1 MAPRLTQVMH
11 TLSHARLIELPFHR
25 DDNGDLVVM
34 EGVSHVPF
42 AIARIFVVCAPAGA
56 VRGQHAHRRC
66 AQFMA
71 CSTGIVEVI
80 CDDGVTAATF
90 VLDRPNVG
98 LLVPQ
103 SLWAQETFRAAGSV
117 LTVLCDRPYEA
128 EDYIR
133 DYNQFLAYRSG
144 TSQTRS

>member
-1 MAPRLTQVMH
+1 MNIALPELVPVNG
-11 TLSHARLIELPFHR
+11 ARLIELPFFR
-25 DDNGDLVVM
+25 EDNGDLVVI
-34 EGVSHVPF
+34 EGSVHVPF
-42 AIARIFVVCAPAGA
+42 AIARVFVVCAPAGA
-56 VRGQHAHRRC
+56 VRGQHAHRQC
-66 AQFMA
+66 AQFMV
-71 CSTGIVEVI
+71 CRTGVVEVV
-80 CDDGVTAATF
+80 CDDGTATAGF

-133 DYNQFLAYRSG
+133 EYDAFQAYRTGLKQSA
-144 TSQTRS
+144 S